1 MKSPVFSLTTVA
13 RACAALALAAV
24 TTACLSNPAKQ
35 PSLKPLNDPT
45 RANTIDHLVPARDSV
60 GRQPETFSWTAVAG
74 ADEYSV
80 GIWNEVDM
88 LMWRQNHIPT
98 NSVKP
103 ADLKLEPGTYLW
115 TISAL
120 RGGEQIGESGLAA
133 FVIKTE

>member
-1 MKSPVFSLTTVA
+1 MMSTTTSRIARLSLS
-13 RACAALALAAV
+13 LALGAL
-24 TTACLSNPAKQ
+24 TAGCLSNGIKVKG
-35 PSLKPLNDPT
+35 SGVLDDPT
-45 RANTIDHLVPARDSV
+45 RASQIEHVVPARDSI
-60 GRQPETFSWTAVAG
+60 GRQPETFQWTAVQG

-103 ADLKLEPGTYLW
+103 TDLKLEPGTYLW